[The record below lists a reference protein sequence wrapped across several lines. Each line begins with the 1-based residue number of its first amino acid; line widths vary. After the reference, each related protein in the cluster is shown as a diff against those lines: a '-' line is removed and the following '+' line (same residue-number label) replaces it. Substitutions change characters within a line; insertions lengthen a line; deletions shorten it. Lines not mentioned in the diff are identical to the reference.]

1 MKLNDRNA
9 ISKKQNYLSYDVLD
23 MIELEQAK
31 SKLDTVDAQVLVTC
45 VPVTKIVT
53 VTQISSSEGLPMNLV

>member
-1 MKLNDRNA
+1 MKLNDRNE

-31 SKLDTVDAQVLVTC
+31 SKLDQDAQVLVTC
-45 VPVTKIVT
+45 LLVTQIVT
-53 VTQISSSEGLPMNLV
+53 VTQISSSSLPMNLV

>member
-1 MKLNDRNA
+1 MKLNDRNE

-31 SKLDTVDAQVLVTC
+31 SKLDQDAQVLVTC